1 MSLKTETNLPLSSMK
16 IIRMFSQ
23 SSQSLQFDLRSLLHP
38 DALLRM
44 MGLKMSNDFELAT
57 SVFFSKLTKIDGVK
71 DLGFSLQNKT
81 LKVYAYVNEPNDK
94 AEQQIYDTYGQ
105 LLDLF
110 PNTDIELRVF
120 ELYGR
125 TKEDLELAES

>member
-1 MSLKTETNLPLSSMK
+1 MSLKTETNFPFGMS
-16 IIRMFSQ
+16 IFRIFNQ
-23 SSQSLQFDLRSLLHP
+23 SPQFNLRSLFDPNAFLKK
-38 DALLRM
+38 
-44 MGLKMSNDFELAT
+44 MGFKISNDFEIAT
-57 SVFFSKLTKIDGVK
+57 SIFFSKLTKIDGVK

-81 LKVYAYVNEPNDK
+81 LKVYAFIDEPNEK

-110 PNTDIELRVF
+110 PNTDIELRIF

-125 TKEDLELAES
+125 TKADLELAES

>member
-16 IIRMFSQ
+16 ILRMFSQ
-23 SSQSLQFDLRSLLHP
+23 SFQSLQFNLRSLLDP

-44 MGLKMSNDFELAT
+44 MGFKISNDFELAT
-57 SVFFSKLTKIDGVK
+57 SVFFSKLTKIDEVK
-71 DLGFSLQNKT
+71 DLGFSLQNKI
-81 LKVYAYVNEPNDK
+81 LKVYTYINEPNDK
-94 AEQQIYDTYGQ
+94 AEQQIYDIYSQ

-110 PNTDIELRVF
+110 PNTDIQLRVF

>member
-16 IIRMFSQ
+16 ILRMFSQ
-23 SSQSLQFDLRSLLHP
+23 SFQSLQFNLRSLLDP

-44 MGLKMSNDFELAT
+44 MGFKISNDFELAT
-57 SVFFSKLTKIDGVK
+57 SVFFSKLTKIDEVK

-81 LKVYAYVNEPNDK
+81 LKVYTYINEPNDK
-94 AEQQIYDTYGQ
+94 AEQQIYDIYSQ

-110 PNTDIELRVF
+110 PNTDIQLRVF

>member
-16 IIRMFSQ
+16 ILHMFSQ
-23 SSQSLQFDLRSLLHP
+23 SFQHLQFNLRSLLDP

-44 MGLKMSNDFELAT
+44 IGFKISTDFELAT
-57 SVFFSKLTKIDGVK
+57 SVFFSKLTKIDEVK

-81 LKVYAYVNEPNDK
+81 LKVYTYINEPNDK
-94 AEQQIYDTYGQ
+94 AEQQIYDIYGQ

-110 PNTDIELRVF
+110 PNTDIQLRVF